1 MTERRKI
8 KILHTSTIPF
18 SMWAFTL
25 SFLKY
30 LKGKD
35 FDVQV
40 ASSPGKEER
49 HFREANIP
57 FFTVSIPR
65 KIKPLQD
72 LKAILRLYRFM
83 KKEKFD
89 MVHTQTAKA
98 GYVTRVAAW
107 LAGIPIII
115 YTAHAFPFH
124 AYLKPL
130 KKRLYILLERLASRM
145 TDIILVDTEAV
156 RRDGIDKKIKEPE
169 KIVTVHMSV
178 DLRRFS
184 PERVDSHQIRAQMGL
199 GDHHFVVGTVANFVP
214 DKGLDAFLRIG
225 RLLKKEERNIKF
237 LMVGDGP
244 LRPQLESL
252 TDALHLKDDVIFTG
266 WREDIPEMMSAMD
279 VFCLPTLREGFGVVF
294 AEAMAMKVPVV
305 THRIE
310 PIPEV
315 VQENETGI
323 LVPLGREDL
332 FAKAILS
339 LIRDEKLR
347 EEMGEKGRA
356 RVEKYFDERF
366 MFEKTLRIYKGLIA
380 AKSPLLSSLE

>member
-1 MTERRKI
+1 
-8 KILHTSTIPF
+8 
-18 SMWAFTL
+18 MWAFTL

-30 LKGKD
+30 LKGKN

-49 HFREANIP
+49 YFREANIP
-57 FFTVSIPR
+57 FFTVPIPR
-65 KIKPLQD
+65 KIRPLKD
-72 LKAILRLYRFM
+72 LKAVLRLYRFM

-107 LAGIPIII
+107 LAGVPIVI

-130 KKRLYILLERLASRM
+130 KKAFYILLERLASRM
-145 TDIILVDTEAV
+145 TDIILVDTDAV
-156 RRDGIDKKIKEPE
+156 RQDGIDKKIKEPE
-169 KIVTVHMSV
+169 KIITIHMGV
-178 DLRRFS
+178 DLGKFS
-184 PERVDSHQIRAQMGL
+184 PERVDRHQIRAGMGL
-199 GDHHFVVGTVANFVP
+199 RDHHLVVGTVANFVP
-214 DKGLDAFLRIG
+214 DKGLDAFLRIAK
-225 RLLKKEERNIKF
+225 LLKKEERNIKF

-252 TDALHLKDDVIFTG
+252 TDALHLRNDVIFMG

-315 VQENETGI
+315 VRENETGVLI
-323 LVPLGREDL
+323 PPGSEDL
-332 FAKAILS
+332 FVKAILS
-339 LIRDEKLR
+339 LIRDEKYR
-347 EEMGEKGRA
+347 KEMGEKGRK
-356 RVEKYFDERF
+356 RVEKYFDEKF
-366 MFEKTLRIYKGLIA
+366 MHEKTLRIYEEVLKAKGLA
-380 AKSPLLSSLE
+380 G

>member
-1 MTERRKI
+1 
-8 KILHTSTIPF
+8 
-18 SMWAFTL
+18 MWAFTL

-30 LKGKD
+30 LKEKN

-49 HFREANIP
+49 HFREADIP
-57 FFTVSIPR
+57 FFVVPIPR
-65 KIKPLQD
+65 KIRPLQD
-72 LKAILRLYRFM
+72 LKAVLRLYRFM

-124 AYLKPL
+124 AYLGPL
-130 KKRLYILLERLASRM
+130 KKKFFILLERLASRV

-156 RRDGIDKKIKEPE
+156 RRDGIDKKIKGPE
-169 KIVTVHMSV
+169 EIVTVHMGV
-178 DLRRFS
+178 DLNKFS
-184 PERVDSHQIRAQMGL
+184 LQRVNRSQIRVGMGL
-199 GDHHFVVGTVANFVP
+199 SDHHLVVGTVANFVP
-214 DKGLDAFLRIG
+214 DKGLDIFLKIAK
-225 RLLKKEERNIKF
+225 LVKKGEKNIKF

-244 LRPQLESL
+244 LRPELESL
-252 TDALHLKDDVIFTG
+252 ADALHLKDDVIFMG

-294 AEAMAMKVPVV
+294 AEVMAMKVPVV
-305 THRIE
+305 THWIE

-315 VQENETGI
+315 VQENKTGI
-323 LVPLGREDL
+323 LIPLGREDL
-332 FAKAILS
+332 FAEAILS
-339 LIRDEKLR
+339 LIRNKKFR
-347 EEMGEKGRA
+347 EEMGERGRT
-356 RVEKYFDERF
+356 RVEEYFDERF
-366 MFEKTLRIYKGLIA
+366 MFEKTFQVYEELIE
-380 AKSPLLSSLE
+380 AKAPLLSSVD